1 MIKLGQNTKKMIRVQ
16 NDSTILCPTDL
27 EAIVQDELLNVF
39 YDDYGDD
46 TFDGLTIFEPSTDEF
61 YIHINTAR
69 GNRRGSAKGRFT
81 LAHELGHYFLPLHRL
96 ALMRGAMQPH
106 GSINYL
112 IDNNSWKL
120 EREADRYASSL
131 LMPERP
137 FVTFIRGKK
146 FNFQLVC
153 ELVDLF
159 KVSISAAVL
168 RFAEIGNHPIMVL
181 YGVDKKIRWV
191 RRSQD
196 FPFWRLRY
204 GNNKDAII
212 PENTVIGDYFYRND
226 TSCCKNEEIVYAKDC
241 FDTFR
246 EEDNFREFKE
256 WCIPYN
262 NRALSVFWE

>member
-1 MIKLGQNTKKMIRVQ
+1 MIRVQ

-27 EAIVQDELLNVF
+27 EAIVQEESLNVF
-39 YDDYGDD
+39 YDDYGID

-69 GNRRGSAKGRFT
+69 GNRKGSSKGRFT
-81 LAHELGHYFLPLHRL
+81 LAHELGHYFLPHHRL
-96 ALMRGAMQPH
+96 ALMRGTMQPH
-106 GSINYL
+106 RSINYL
-112 IDNNSWKL
+112 IDNTSWKL
-120 EREADRYASSL
+120 ERDADRYASTI
-131 LMPERP
+131 LMPEMV
-137 FVTFIRGKK
+137 FVTCIKGKK
-146 FNFQLVC
+146 FNFHLIR
-153 ELVDLF
+153 ELADIF
-159 KVSISAAVL
+159 KVSISAVVL
-168 RFAEIGNHPIMVL
+168 RFIEIGNHPIMVL

-204 GNNKDAII
+204 GNNKDGKI

-226 TSCCKNEEIVYAKDC
+226 ASCCNNEEVVYAKDC

-246 EEDNFREFKE
+246 DGDNLREFKE
-256 WCIPYN
+256 WCIPFK